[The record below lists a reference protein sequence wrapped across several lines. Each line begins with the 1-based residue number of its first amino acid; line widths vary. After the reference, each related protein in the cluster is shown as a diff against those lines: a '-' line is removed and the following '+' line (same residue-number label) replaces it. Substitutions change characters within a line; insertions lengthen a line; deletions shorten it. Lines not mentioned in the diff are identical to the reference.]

1 LCLVSSDGCTFL
13 YRRLGPLDVTL
24 ALASDCLDVA
34 HRKILQLL
42 FHRFVGLFFSA
53 TGKTAYRDRMGGANC
68 GGRGHRRDT
77 GCNGDE
83 TTRACRSGARWSDIN
98 DDRDRRAE
106 KALHNLLRRIQ
117 QTAWCIELNDQAL
130 GILRSGLLNAAGNV
144 TRRRGANRSV
154 DINER
159 NFLRCRSWRSY

>member
-1 LCLVSSDGCTFL
+1 MSLH
-13 YRRLGPLDVTL
+13 RRLGPLDVTL

-53 TGKTAYRDRMGGANC
+53 TGKTAYRDRMGGGN
-68 GGRGHRRDT
+68 RGDT

-83 TTRACRSGARWSDIN
+83 TTRAGRSGAGWSDIN

-106 KALHNLLRRIQ
+106 KAQHNLLRRIQ
-117 QTAWCIELNDQAL
+117 QTAWCIELND
-130 GILRSGLLNAAGNV
+130 
-144 TRRRGANRSV
+144 
-154 DINER
+154 
-159 NFLRCRSWRSY
+159 